1 MRDPG
6 GRRLLPEERLTQIAA
21 LVAERRAVTVAE
33 LSEHLEVSPATIR
46 TDLDE
51 LERRGLLVRSH
62 GGAVRVERNSREFSL
77 QVRERSQ
84 VEEKRRIGAAA
95 AEMIADG
102 DAIALDAS
110 TTALQ
115 IARRIRDRRELTV
128 VTSSLM
134 VALELIDSPGITVVM
149 PGGVLDRDTVS
160 LVGALGTETL
170 AKCNAG
176 RGFFGVRGLTVD
188 GLTDVNSYEAELKR
202 SLISASKEVNIV
214 ADSSKW
220 GRVALVSL
228 VPWGSVHRIITDRGA
243 PPAMVAALR
252 GRGIEVLLV

>member
-1 MRDPG
+1 MTDPSA
-6 GRRLLPEERLTQIAA
+6 RKLFPEERLNQIAL
-21 LVAERRAVTVAE
+21 LVSERHAVSVAE
-33 LSEHLEVSPATIR
+33 LSERFAVSPATIR

-51 LERRGLLVRSH
+51 LERRGLLLRTH
-62 GGAVRVERNSREFSL
+62 GGAVRAERNGREFSL
-77 QVRERSQ
+77 SAREAQQVA
-84 VEEKRRIGAAA
+84 EKERIGAAA
-95 AEMIADG
+95 AEMIRDG

-128 VTSSLM
+128 VTSSLF
-134 VALELIDSPGITVVM
+134 VALELIDSPGIAVVM
-149 PGGVLDRDTVS
+149 PGGMLDRDTVS
-160 LVGALGTETL
+160 LVGALGTETV

-176 RGFFGVRGLTVD
+176 RGFFGVRGLTPEA
-188 GLTDVNSYEAELKR
+188 LTDINAYEAELKR

-228 VPWGSVHRIITDRGA
+228 VPWSVVRRVISDREA

-252 GRGIEVLLV
+252 ERGIEVVLV